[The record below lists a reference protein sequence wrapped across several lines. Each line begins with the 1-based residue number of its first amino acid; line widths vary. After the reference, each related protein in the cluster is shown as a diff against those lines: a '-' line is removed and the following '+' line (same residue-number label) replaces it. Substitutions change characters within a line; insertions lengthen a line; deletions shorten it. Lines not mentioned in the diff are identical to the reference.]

1 MFLTHHYL
9 GQYLEFMP
17 NYYMLTDIST
27 INRLINSLKISKW
40 LLNEAIDVSFPK
52 KPGKYSKI
60 LYAESFRNIKYSVSV
75 MITLYK
81 YIIPNKIRFY
91 LIYQFHHL
99 V

>member
-9 GQYLEFMP
+9 GQYLEFML

-27 INRLINSLKISKW
+27 INRLINSLKNSKW
-40 LLNEAIDVSFPK
+40 LLNEAIDVTFPK
-52 KPGKYSKI
+52 KPGKYGKI
-60 LYAESFRNIKYSVSV
+60 VYAESFRNIKYSV

-91 LIYQFHHL
+91 LIYQLHHP